1 MPARRI
7 AITADQ
13 EPLTLYEA
21 KAHLRAAD
29 CDDEDELITA
39 LIATA
44 RQALED
50 RLQRALVPSTWRLSQ
65 PAFGAYG
72 AALELPMPP
81 THSVQAVRYWDAAG
95 AQQTLPTTDYLL
107 DAVAQP
113 AQLVPAPGKAWPA
126 TQERPNAVEVD
137 YTAGYTELPAP
148 LRSWMLLAIGDLYT
162 RRERSAEKP
171 AVPQHFADSLLDPY
185 RIYSL

>member
-7 AITADQ
+7 ATTAD
-13 EPLTLYEA
+13 EPLSLYEA

-29 CDDEDELITA
+29 CDDEDDLIAA

-50 RLQRALVPSTWRLSQ
+50 RLQRALVPSTWRLSL
-65 PAFGAYG
+65 PGFG

-81 THSVQAVRYWDAAG
+81 TVSVQAVRYWDAAG
-95 AQQTLPTTDYLL
+95 AQQTLDPAQYML
-107 DAVAQP
+107 DAVAEP
-113 AQLVPAPGKAWPA
+113 AQLVPAPGTAWPA

-171 AVPQHFADSLLDPY
+171 AVPQDFADGLLDPY
-185 RIYSL
+185 RIFAL